1 MKWFITNL
9 FHRNWNLDLKYLNL
23 SGNKR
28 LEIKPNRNYS
38 NSGRERSI
46 TDFSQLSQLR
56 VLGLMDVTLT
66 IPNVPDQTE
75 DRRVRLS
82 GSMVRSMS
90 YGMSD
95 SLGRGE
101 HLSMIDMVIPCFRGN
116 RNECVIGMFD
126 GQALST
132 GGSKVSKFL
141 HESLE
146 FFLKEELEKLR
157 ADERPGKALHRAFL
171 NLNKELAT
179 VAMQTFDE
187 KNVSGVGSHRGSI
200 APSAAVLGQD
210 DLASGGVATVVYIND
225 NELYLANV
233 GDAMALLVQTDGSH
247 RVLTKKHD
255 PGAPAELERIR
266 EAGGYVSRN
275 GKLNDVLDVSRAF
288 GYFHLMPSVNAT
300 PHIYET
306 QITELEELLIIA
318 SREVWEYLSYQT
330 AVDLA
335 RGEREDLMKAAHKLR
350 DIAMSYGATNKI
362 MVMILGVGDLKK
374 AKNRMRTQSVSMGPG
389 HSFPNEEALFPSV
402 KAQKRRGKTEI
413 PDDSVTHSPFLSFV
427 YTLLTGLF

>member
-1 MKWFITNL
+1 VKSFSLTL
-9 FHRNWNLDLKYLNL
+9 LYRNWNLELKYLSM

-28 LEIKPNRNYS
+28 LEIKPGRNDS
-38 NSGRERSI
+38 NSERHHNI
-46 TDFSQLSQLR
+46 TDFTQLSKLR

-75 DRRVRLS
+75 DRRIRLS

-90 YGMSD
+90 YGMAD
-95 SLGRGE
+95 SLGRSE
-101 HLSMIDMVIPCFRGN
+101 HLSMIDMVIPGFRGN
-116 RNECVIGMFD
+116 RNECIVGMFD
-126 GQALST
+126 GQASST

-146 FFLKEELEKLR
+146 FFLKEELDKLR
-157 ADERPGKALHRAFL
+157 ADEKPGKALHRAFL

-187 KNVSGVGSHRGSI
+187 KNVSGINSHRGSI

-210 DLASGGVATVVYIND
+210 DLASGGVATVVYIKD

-233 GDAMALLVQTDGSH
+233 GDAMAILVQTNGDH
-247 RVLTKKHD
+247 KLLTKKHD
-255 PGAPAELERIR
+255 PGNPLEAERIR

-275 GKLNDVLDVSRAF
+275 GKLNDSLDVSRAF
-288 GYFHLMPSVNAT
+288 GYFHLMPCVNAS
-300 PHIYET
+300 PHIHET
-306 QITELEELLIIA
+306 TISDQEELLIIA

-335 RGEREDLMKAAHKLR
+335 RSEREDLMKAAHKLR
-350 DIAMSYGATNKI
+350 DIAMAYGATNKI

-374 AKNRMRTQSVSMGPG
+374 AKLRTRTQSVSVKPG
-389 HSFPNEEALFPSV
+389 QGFPNEEQPQTGV
-402 KAQKRRGKTEI
+402 IIRKRRGKTEI
-413 PDDSVTHSPFLSFV
+413 PDDSVCIPIYLELCLI
-427 YTLLTGLF
+427 Y

>member
-1 MKWFITNL
+1 MA
-9 FHRNWNLDLKYLNL
+9 
-23 SGNKR
+23 
-28 LEIKPNRNYS
+28 
-38 NSGRERSI
+38 
-46 TDFSQLSQLR
+46 DFSQLSKLR

-90 YGMSD
+90 YGMAD
-95 SLGRGE
+95 SLGRSE
-101 HLSMIDMVIPCFRGN
+101 HLSMIDMVIPGFRGN
-116 RNECVIGMFD
+116 RNECIVGMFD

-146 FFLKEELEKLR
+146 FFLKEELDKLR
-157 ADERPGKALHRAFL
+157 VDEKPGKALHRAFL

-187 KNVSGVGSHRGSI
+187 KNVSSVGSHRGSI

-210 DLASGGVATVVYIND
+210 DLASGGVATVVYID
-225 NELYLANV
+225 NSDLYLANV
-233 GDAMALLVQTDGSH
+233 GDAMALLVQTNGDH
-247 RVLTKKHD
+247 KVLTKKHD
-255 PGAPAELERIR
+255 PGTSAELERIR

-288 GYFHLMPSVNAT
+288 GYFHLMPSINAA

-306 QITELEELLIIA
+306 KISDQEELLIIA

-330 AVDLA
+330 AVDLV
-335 RGEREDLMKAAHKLR
+335 RGERDDLMKAAHKLR
-350 DIAMSYGATNKI
+350 DIAMAYGATNKI

-389 HSFPNEEALFPSV
+389 QSFANDEATFQSV
-402 KAQKRRGKTEI
+402 KAQKRRGKTDI
-413 PDDSVTHSPFLSFV
+413 PDDSVNILPLLSLS
-427 YTLLTGLF
+427 YSLLTTLF